1 MFVERKKSQL
11 KHKQHKGRLSSHSDV
26 VAVFRF
32 WCVPLMDRRSNERLQ
47 QQVEADAPGC
57 TWCARR
63 RQSESKSFSF
73 SASPTML
80 RPISVVP
87 TKSPAEHL
95 TKDLFLWQP
104 PSAAKQPKL
113 SGWKSVFGRKQ
124 IHPLYGNSFR
134 VENGVSHFELG
145 WNNIW
150 IRSQVQVS

>member
-11 KHKQHKGRLSSHSDV
+11 KHKQHKGRLSSHSD

-57 TWCARR
+57 TWCAHRH
-63 RQSESKSFSF
+63 
-73 SASPTML
+73 ASRNPNL
-80 RPISVVP
+80 SLFPHLQLCCDPFPSYLL
-87 TKSPAEHL
+87 SPAEHL